1 MRERAVMWKI
11 EVQNPPNEKTK
22 QMREYTVTW
31 EVDVDANSPEE
42 AAIAAEAVQASQI
55 LRGGGACSG
64 VFRIRHKTDQEV
76 VIDLERVYERR
87 RR

>member
-1 MRERAVMWKI
+1 MREHTITWKV
-11 EVQNPPNEKTK
+11 EVQSPPNEETK

-55 LRGGGACSG
+55 LRNGGACSG
-64 VFRIRHKTDQEV
+64 VFRIRHKADQEV
-76 VIDLERVYERR
+76 IIDLERVYERR